1 MDNKHVIASGISDNE
16 LARAFSELVADRWD
30 NWDLAPFMAYLVDI
44 CTPEALPYLAEQFNV
59 DGLQGFAMA
68 ENEQQQ
74 RDIIKRS
81 IALHKYLGTPW
92 AIREACRTVG
102 FPVIVIEEGVMATP
116 GGPASPDDWAQFRVL
131 VEGSMSRRITADDA
145 RKLRLFVEFYKNER
159 SHLVSLGFFQR
170 LADEMFRSTVEERDE
185 LDLITLAVC
194 PNPVI
199 LNKSGT
205 VVRAE
210 ITASVPWTI
219 EQTRYEWSDGTGDAV
234 TLEFTGHAGTTE
246 LLVTSD
252 PNRTAKREMTTEIK
266 AATGRLLGT
275 LRIQQ
280 LLNWNAYSSAY
291 GYAYNT
297 LKDRQS

>member
-1 MDNKHVIASGISDNE
+1 MDNKHVIASGVSDNE

-102 FPVIVIEEGVMATP
+102 FPVIVLEEGVTAIP
-116 GGPASPDDWAQFRVL
+116 DGPTSPDDWARFRVL
-131 VEGSMSRRITADDA
+131 VEADQGRHITKDDA

-159 SHLVSLGFFQR
+159 SHLVALGFFQR
-170 LADEMFRSTVEERDE
+170 LADEAFRPAVDARDDLE
-185 LDLITLAVC
+185 LMTLAVR
-194 PNPVI
+194 PNPVT

-205 VVRAE
+205 VERVR

-219 EQTRYEWSDGTGDAV
+219 EQTRYEWPDGTGDAV

-252 PNRTAKREMTTEIK
+252 PNITAKREMTIEIK

-275 LRIQQ
+275 LRIRQ